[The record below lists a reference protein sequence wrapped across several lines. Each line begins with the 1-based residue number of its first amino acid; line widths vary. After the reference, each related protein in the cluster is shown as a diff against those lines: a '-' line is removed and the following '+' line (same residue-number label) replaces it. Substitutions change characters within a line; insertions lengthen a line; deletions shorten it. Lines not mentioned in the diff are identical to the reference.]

1 MMVETCVLLLGK
13 IMIPNGKDDDEDG
26 GMYFYIYVEN
36 KEDCGTI
43 RFKIRK
49 VKVVMVHGLLR
60 TYKDGDTK

>member
-1 MMVETCVLLLGK
+1 MMVETLVLLFVK
-13 IMIPNGKDDDEDG
+13 IMIPNGEDDDEDG

-49 VKVVMVHGLLR
+49 VNVVMVH
-60 TYKDGDTK
+60 